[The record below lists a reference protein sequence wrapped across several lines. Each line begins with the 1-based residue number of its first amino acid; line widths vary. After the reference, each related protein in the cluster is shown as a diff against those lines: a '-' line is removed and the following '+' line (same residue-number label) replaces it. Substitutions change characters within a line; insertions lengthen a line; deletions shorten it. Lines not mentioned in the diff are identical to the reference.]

1 MSKPYDRP
9 IVIQKLDEATEDWI
23 DVFDEPIHAS
33 INKAK
38 TDNEYL
44 DAGGVR
50 GKRFLTF
57 EVRYFKELEDIS
69 YNTQLYRIVY
79 QGIPFDIQDYDDYML
94 THKTVKLLGVS
105 Y

>member
-1 MSKPYDRP
+1 MNKTYDRP
-9 IVIQKLDEATEDWI
+9 IVIQKIDESTEDWI
-23 DVFDEPIHAS
+23 DLHSIHAS

-38 TDNEYL
+38 SDNEYL
-44 DAGGVR
+44 DSGGVR